1 MNGDF
6 MKKLLVGFLTFLSIS
21 AFAEINNL
29 DFDRGFKAGAL
40 TCNNEIWS
48 CKVTYF
54 FMSSN
59 GNWYMSKW
67 EEGFSRAEA
76 LKKLLDTGTDLVMRP
91 LEMGKLSV
99 KRSKLST

>member
-6 MKKLLVGFLTFLSIS
+6 MKKAFVGFLILLSIS

-48 CKVTYF
+48 CTVTYY

-59 GNWYMSKW
+59 GNWYTSKT

-76 LKKLLDTGTDLVMRP
+76 LKKLLETGNRFSNEAVRD
-91 LEMGKLSV
+91 GKAICE
-99 KRSKLST
+99 KI